1 MTPDQI
7 AALTEACIL
16 ITQPLTEELLRD
28 ICRRVAE
35 AGQISSTAQYQVL
48 LAKSLG
54 LADGAI
60 VDALHK
66 QEVLTER
73 AIDDLMEYAAKNT
86 VLFEDDGGLQ
96 KTIKAYSEMA
106 KKEAAY
112 QLGNLAAT
120 TVGGKVYPLRDAY
133 RKAMDYAFRQSITG
147 ALTPT
152 QAVRRA
158 TRELASRGIRTIEQ
172 ANGRSISL
180 ENAVRR
186 TILNQMGQLVEK
198 VSEQNHDELECDG
211 WEISAHSGSAPDH
224 EPYQGRQ
231 YPDEKYEALNS
242 RLQRRIGTLSCK
254 HLAFPI
260 VIGVNAPQY
269 TEEQLQQMAQENAQ
283 GITYEGRHYTQ
294 YEASQMQRDIENNIR
309 MLKNRVLADKENKD
323 SSQLQID
330 QIRLNVL
337 NEQYNRFS
345 SAAGLR
351 TAPERLLIGGF
362 TSSGKVKSAAPILGQ
377 KPFLADDFKADDG
390 TFDIDAA
397 TKAYREQLDLL
408 TDMPE
413 KNKMYLD
420 YYTVNNPTAY
430 VKTDNDDFAFAY
442 SIDDDTI
449 LYNPAHPNFG
459 RQKLDEDITHE
470 QAHRID
476 FLNTHSAENDAFKRG
491 IETARLKVQQNG
503 DMFSEM
509 CHKLGSIYLSDII
522 DALAKG
528 DLNVPF
534 GHGKKYWH
542 NDTQNGSLEIFA
554 NIFSM
559 EALGHRELE
568 IVKAAFSDLWESYQ
582 KLL

>member
-16 ITQPLTEELLRD
+16 ITQPLTEELMRD

-106 KKEAAY
+106 KKEATY

-231 YPDEKYEALNS
+231 YPDKKYEALNS
-242 RLQRRIGTLSCK
+242 HLQRRIGTLSCK

-260 VIGVNAPQY
+260 VIGVNSPQY

-362 TSSGKVKSAAPILGQ
+362 TSSGKVKSSPPILQ
-377 KPFLADDFKADDG
+377 QLTYMDDV
-390 TFDIDAA
+390 
-397 TKAYREQLDLL
+397 
-408 TDMPE
+408 P
-413 KNKMYLD
+413 
-420 YYTVNNPTAY
+420 
-430 VKTDNDDFAFAY
+430 
-442 SIDDDTI
+442 
-449 LYNPAHPNFG
+449 
-459 RQKLDEDITHE
+459 
-470 QAHRID
+470 
-476 FLNTHSAENDAFKRG
+476 
-491 IETARLKVQQNG
+491 KVQQLAIEKELALLPQNIREKAEKQISG
-503 DMFSEM
+503 IRMLGKDSELM
-509 CHKLGSIYLSDII
+509 GGYDTRTREILLQEMRSEGTVIHEYAHALERELDLYNDPQFLAVRSKGLENLTTSDII
-522 DALAKG
+522 VDTETFADTVFRIQHADKLISDYQGRLYENFGEHGIYDGVHIYLDGMREYFSEGLRVFYSNAQMLKERDP
-528 DLNVPF
+528 DL
-534 GHGKKYWH
+534 YRYI
-542 NDTQNGSLEIFA
+542 E
-554 NIFSM
+554 
-559 EALGHRELE
+559 EL
-568 IVKAAFSDLWESYQ
+568 VK
-582 KLL
+582 